1 MPERLRIVVL
11 GMMGRC
17 PYGGQ
22 TWGHLNWMLGF
33 HKLGHEVWY
42 IEDDSVWPYDP
53 MKNSVTND
61 GRYAATHIQHSMERI
76 GLRDRW
82 AYRLHGEAGSWG
94 LDEGRTLEL
103 YQSSDLLLNVA
114 GAVALREE
122 HLAARRRVML
132 QTDPVTMELRLAMG
146 DESARLAFA
155 NHHVIATYGENYGAT
170 DCGVPFNGIAYVRT
184 RQAIDLE
191 WWNVAY
197 EPRATHFTTVGNY
210 RQSGNDVWFNGEWY
224 RWSKHHEWEKFLT
237 LAERTTQAFEIATT
251 HDDAADCARLEAH
264 GWRLTPAHPFT
275 LDVFGE
281 YRAYFRRSRGAF
293 TVAKDQ
299 NVRLRSGWFSDRE
312 ACYLATGKPV
322 ITQDTGFGAVLPTG
336 DGLFAVST
344 VDEACAAVEAINS
357 DYARHCTA
365 ARAIAEEFFD
375 ATRLARR
382 LLDDVERA
390 EPDRLFASVPAMAD
404 D

>member
-1 MPERLRIVVL
+1 
-11 GMMGRC
+11 
-17 PYGGQ
+17 
-22 TWGHLNWMLGF
+22 
-33 HKLGHEVWY
+33 
-42 IEDDSVWPYDP
+42 
-53 MKNSVTND
+53 
-61 GRYAATHIQHSMERI
+61 MERI

-82 AYRLHGEAGSWG
+82 AYRLRGELGSWG
-94 LDEGRTLEL
+94 LDKARTIEL
-103 YQSSDLLLNVA
+103 YQSCDLLLNVA

-122 HLAARRRVML
+122 HLAAQRRVMM

-146 DESARLAFA
+146 DEFTRLAFA
-155 NHHVIATYGENYGAT
+155 NHHIIATYGENYGAA
-170 DCGVPFNGIAYVRT
+170 DCGVPLNGIAYVRT
-184 RQAIDLE
+184 RQATDLE
-191 WWNVAY
+191 WWSVDY
-197 EPRATHFTTVGNY
+197 EPAATHFTTIGNY
-210 RQSGNDVWFNGEWY
+210 RQLGNDVWFDGEWY

-237 LAERTTQAFEIATT
+237 LAERTTQPFEMATT
-251 HDDAADCARLEAH
+251 HDDAADRARLEAH
-264 GWRLTPAHPFT
+264 GWRLRSAHPFT
-275 LDVFGE
+275 LDVFGA
-281 YRAYFRRSRGAF
+281 YRDYFRRSRGAF

-336 DGLFAVST
+336 EGLFAVST
-344 VDEACAAVEAINS
+344 VDEARAAVDAINS

-390 EPDRLFASVPAMAD
+390 QPHRLFASVPAMAGD
-404 D
+404 